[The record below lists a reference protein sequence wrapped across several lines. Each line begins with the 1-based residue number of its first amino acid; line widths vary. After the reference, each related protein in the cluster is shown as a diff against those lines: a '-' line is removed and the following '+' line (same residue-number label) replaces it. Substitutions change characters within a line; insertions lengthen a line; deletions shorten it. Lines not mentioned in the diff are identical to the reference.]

1 MGFPLRVLQPFL
13 GARIV
18 KTGLAVFLTL
28 VLLHRLGSSYA
39 TFGAVAAVLAVQ
51 PAISKARE
59 TFRQQLLGNAV
70 AGLVATLLGMWLPV
84 NPLTM
89 ALGAVLALGLLVRFR
104 LTEAAGLAVVVVLF
118 VLDRPEQDFL
128 LYTLVRM
135 GIIVVGMAV
144 GFAVNRLIRPPDV
157 LGRARAEVAAGERQV
172 DQFMERLLLSLGS
185 PEDYQKEQIKRDASE
200 AQAHL
205 AAARATLDLGEA
217 EALPA
222 RTAPLRQANN
232 SLFVFVEAITDIH
245 KLVLEAG
252 GLPHG
257 PERELLTAV
266 LRALQTY
273 RASVMSQALQGAPAD
288 SDAARSFHSAL
299 AAFEQRVEH
308 LIDVRERRDFGL
320 QLHLVLAEIRHMGW
334 RVDSLA
340 RLCGQG

>member
-1 MGFPLRVLQPFL
+1 MDFPLRVLQPFL

-84 NPLTM
+84 TPLTM
-89 ALGAVLALGLLVRFR
+89 ALGAILALGLLVRFR

-118 VLDRPEQDFL
+118 VMDRPEHDFL
-128 LYTLVRM
+128 LYTLERM

-144 GFAVNRLIRPPDV
+144 GFVVNRLIRPPDV
-157 LGRARAEVAAGERQV
+157 LGRARAEIASGERAV
-172 DQFMERLLLSLGS
+172 DQFMERLLLSLGA
-185 PEDYQKEQIKRDASE
+185 PQEYQKEQIKRDAAR
-200 AQAHL
+200 AQEHL
-205 AAARATLDLGEA
+205 AAARAALDLGESDVP
-217 EALPA
+217 PA
-222 RTAPLRQANN
+222 QAAVLRQANN
-232 SLFVFVEAITDIH
+232 SLFVFVEAIMDVH

-266 LRALQTY
+266 LRTLQRY
-273 RASVMSQALQGAPAD
+273 RASVLGQALHGAAAD
-288 SDAARSFHSAL
+288 PDAARSFHSAL
-299 AAFEQRVEH
+299 AAFGQRVER
-308 LIDVRERRDFGL
+308 LVDLRDRRDFGL